1 MRLCVRLPVPPRPV
15 GGRCQDAGGRERR
28 TKVMCR
34 GKGCYIHSFIC
45 LMLLWQNLEDKRM
58 IFFRGRGRSG
68 RCAHMCF
75 GDSLEVGMGERSR
88 RCLELKEYRCSG
100 VGSETTTHPGLPST
114 SSKSHGICVFF
125 VVFCFCLFLGGGL
138 LFFVKRC
145 ELCFILKSILIFQIR
160 QRPQLEDNLL
170 LRYHW

>member
-1 MRLCVRLPVPPRPV
+1 
-15 GGRCQDAGGRERR
+15 
-28 TKVMCR
+28 
-34 GKGCYIHSFIC
+34 
-45 LMLLWQNLEDKRM
+45 
-58 IFFRGRGRSG
+58 
-68 RCAHMCF
+68 
-75 GDSLEVGMGERSR
+75 MGERSR
-88 RCLELKEYRCSG
+88 RCLGLKEYRCSG

-125 VVFCFCLFLGGGL
+125 CCVLFLFICFWEGAA
-138 LFFVKRC
+138 FFVKRC